1 MAERVACM
9 IVGIVLSIIG
19 LILIALGLTFL
30 PIIGIFAAFL
40 VLALAFYFFRP
51 GMWVLVAER
60 EMEPVV
66 SQQIEFWEPL
76 AAQTYRVYRCE
87 DRPVGDGV
95 NACMQPPPG
104 VLLNERPDCRV
115 RKCGIRK

>member
-1 MAERVACM
+1 MRTKVTIAERVACI

-51 GMWVLVAER
+51 GKWVLVAEG

-66 SQQIEFWEPL
+66 FAGDRVLGASCRTDPL
-76 AAQTYRVYRCE
+76 GLRMR
-87 DRPVGDGV
+87 G
-95 NACMQPPPG
+95 
-104 VLLNERPDCRV
+104 
-115 RKCGIRK
+115 